1 MTGTILDKII
11 DAKRLRIEALKRETG
26 LSEMIQ
32 LAEDVRRGVTPNRL
46 RTALAQAGEP
56 KIIAEFK
63 RASPSKGIINNSLD
77 PVKTALS
84 YQAGGAAAISVLTEE
99 DFFKGSLNDLKE
111 IRKAVELPI
120 LRKDFIV
127 DEYQI
132 FESAAAGADAVLLIA
147 STLTSESL
155 ENFQRLAASLGL
167 DAIVEVHDRDELR
180 KASDIGAGIIG
191 VNNRNLK
198 SFEVSLDVSR
208 ELIKHSPKGAMMIAE
223 SGLRTSK
230 EINELHTLGYDG
242 FLVGE
247 TLMRSVDI
255 FEGLRQLT
263 ARRT

>member
-1 MTGTILDKII
+1 MTGTILDKLIG
-11 DAKRLRIEALKRETG
+11 AKRFRLEALKRETD

-32 LAEDVRRGVTPNRL
+32 LAEDMRRGVTPNRL

-77 PVKTALS
+77 PVKTALA
-84 YQAGGAAAISVLTEE
+84 YQTGGAAAISVLTEE
-99 DFFKGSLNDLKE
+99 DFFKGSLNDLKK

-127 DEYQI
+127 EEYQI
-132 FESAAAGADAVLLIA
+132 YESAAVGADAVLLIA

-180 KASDIGAGIIG
+180 KASDIGAGILG

-198 SFEVSLDVSR
+198 TFEVSLDVSR
-208 ELIKHSPKGAMMIAE
+208 ELIKHSPKGSIMIAE
-223 SGLRTSK
+223 SGISSAQ
-230 EINELHTLGYDG
+230 EIAELHSLGYDA

-247 TLMRSVDI
+247 ALMRSGDATA
-255 FEGLRQLT
+255 ELRRLNDKG
-263 ARRT
+263 